1 MASLM
6 QRIGENGPRAEAPQD
21 AEVGRI

>member
-6 QRIGENGPRAEAPQD
+6 QRIGENGPRAEAQRD